1 MKLRQRSKAISYTLS
16 TAGILLSLMNVEA
29 QAGTM
34 GPIEQVVPGR
44 VYVGVFGG
52 AGASTRTD
60 ISLYGTAF
68 FTEAEGGP
76 LAVNAFGR
84 SDSRHAGFVGGQI
97 GYLWPEIINWFGST
111 WSLSPAVELEGYY
124 LGKDSFT
131 GHDLNNDTTRLPE
144 HDFLV
149 TYPMHAGVFL
159 GNAILNFNPAQSI
172 WHPYVGA
179 GIGGAVISIS
189 NAGATQVS
197 PPEVGVNHFNS
208 NPHDKV
214 STFAGQIKAGLNF
227 DVSKNASVFVE
238 YRGLYVGD
246 TDYTFGSTV
255 YPGHAPTS
263 SWRVNLD
270 SQYYN
275 MGAIG
280 VHYII

>member
-1 MKLRQRSKAISYTLS
+1 MS
-16 TAGILLSLMNVEA
+16 TAGALFALMNVGA

-34 GPIEQVVPGR
+34 GPIEQVVPGK

-52 AGASTRTD
+52 AGASNRAD
-60 ISLYGTAF
+60 ISMYGTAF

-84 SDSRHAGFVGGQI
+84 TNSRHAGLVGGHI
-97 GYLWPEIINWFGST
+97 GYQWPEIINWFSSS
-111 WSLSPAVELEGYY
+111 WSLTPAVELEGYY
-124 LGKDSFT
+124 LGKDNFT
-131 GHDLNNDTTRLPE
+131 GHDINNETVRLPE

-149 TYPMHAGVFL
+149 NYPMHAGVFL
-159 GNAILNFNPAQSI
+159 GNAILNFNPSQSI

-179 GIGGAVISIS
+179 GIGAAVVSIS
-189 NAGATQVS
+189 SASALQVS

-208 NPHDKV
+208 NTRDKE

-227 DVSKNASVFVE
+227 DVSKNASIFVE
-238 YRGLYVGD
+238 YRGLYLAD

-280 VHYII
+280 VHYTI